1 MGIKQKMQLDK
12 NENLYGPSEECYGVL
27 KDVKKEDLIHYSRD
41 EVLKKRLGEELGLR
55 EDRLVLGYG
64 VEDILKEIFANW
76 ISRGERVLIPDRS
89 WWYYDELVRMRGGV
103 LMKYPVKECGFGYRT
118 ELEDILKYQRES
130 GSKLIL
136 IGSPNNPTGHRIEV
150 GGLEELLR
158 GIGECIVCLDETYW
172 GYGEDTTNELLR
184 YVDRY
189 DNLIV
194 LRSFSKYYG
203 LAGAR
208 IGYGF
213 FGRRTRVRVKMYDKV
228 LGFNRVSE
236 KLALAAIDS
245 RGYYERISGLIMED
259 REYLYR
265 GLKGLM
271 NVKVYKSEANFLLMR
286 FEGGLLEE
294 LMKELGRMGIAVK
307 VFGEKDFKDC
317 IRVSVGKKE
326 HNELMLRLIREK
338 ARDYEYSV
346 RLVYKR

>member
-1 MGIKQKMQLDK
+1 MQLDK

-27 KDVKKEDLIHYSRD
+27 KDLKKEDLIHYSRD
-41 EVLKKRLGEELGLR
+41 EVLKKRLVELLGLS
-55 EDRLVLGYG
+55 EDQLILGYG
-64 VEDILKEIFANW
+64 VEDILKEIFANM
-76 ISRGERVLIPDRS
+76 IVGGDKVLVPERS

-103 LMKYPVKECGFGYRT
+103 IMKYPVKEWVDGYRT
-118 ELEDILKYQRES
+118 DLEDIEKYQREC

-136 IGSPNNPTGHRIEV
+136 IGSPNNPTGHRVDI
-150 GGLEELLR
+150 GGLGELLR

-213 FGRRTRVRVKMYDKV
+213 FGRRTRLRVRMNDKV

-236 KLALAAIDS
+236 KLALAAIES
-245 RGYYERISGLIMED
+245 KGYYERISGLIIED

-286 FEGGLLEE
+286 FERVLLEE
-294 LMKELGRMGIAVK
+294 LMKELRRMGIAVK
-307 VFGEKDFKDC
+307 VFREKDFKDC
-317 IRVSVGKKE
+317 VRISVGKRE
-326 HNELMLRLIREK
+326 HNEMILGLIKGK
-338 ARDYEYSV
+338 ASDCEYSV
-346 RLVYKR
+346 RLVYKGVVKG